1 MRGQVILGHGREG
14 TENGSP
20 GRGALEACA
29 VSFGVAYIIFSDCG
43 PVRVRRGR
51 KCQRFEGRT
60 GRETIGNRVGERT
73 EMGNIE

>member
-1 MRGQVILGHGREG
+1 MVMGGKVQNMGPRAGGGV
-14 TENGSP
+14 
-20 GRGALEACA
+20 EACA

-43 PVRVRRGR
+43 PVRVRWGR